1 MQLIKSNSL
10 ILCIS
15 FTKNNML
22 CTITT
27 LTGKTLLSLSAG
39 VFKTKG
45 LKKITSTTI
54 FTLVNNLIKF
64 KKNYKTLY
72 LKIKGINKSKN
83 ELIKSLKIVG
93 FNIILIQEKFS
104 LPYGGCKNPKSRKL

>member
-1 MQLIKSNSL
+1 MKSIKPNSL
-10 ILCIS
+10 ILYVS

-22 CTITT
+22 CTLTT
-27 LTGKTLLSLSAG
+27 LTGKTLLSTSAG

-54 FTLVNNLIKF
+54 YTLTNTLIKF
-64 KKNYKTLY
+64 KKHSKLLY
-72 LKIKGINKSKN
+72 LKIKGLNKNKN
-83 ELIKSLKIVG
+83 ELIKSLKLIG
-93 FNIILIQEKFS
+93 FNIILIQEKLL